1 MEGRFRAGFED
12 VFILPLVIAAWVAK
26 SVSRAVFSF
35 LISILDYAFPIAMQL
50 ARFPL
55 FTVRILG
62 DGIIAALKGII
73 RCLPIDEKNRHL
85 WQELIGQKWS
95 WLRQNLS
102 YRAFEQA
109 VHHAFEG
116 GMEWVFR
123 KCSKLT
129 PRAALLVI
137 AGAVLWLPVSF
148 GTATAIHALLV
159 AKAASWPA
167 WMQFLHPLATIIAK
181 SKLLVLPAYPAAWP
195 QAKKHPFV
203 QALAAIYRD
212 FTNLHLVQKTGYL
225 YRQTERVADNIVGA
239 IARFASLIGLSSLSN
254 SVLSRVNRT
263 AARTANAAG
272 DAIRWIIKH
281 LSQAWLI
288 GPIVQNYAA
297 HYDRVEKQNV
307 EKVSERV
314 RGFFGRWSIKFS
326 AEYYEAKER
335 EKAARPAPGMPS

>member
-1 MEGRFRAGFED
+1 MEDRFRAGIED
-12 VFILPLVIAAWVAK
+12 VIILPLVMAALAAK
-26 SVSRAVFSF
+26 SISRAFFSF
-35 LISILDYAFPIAMQL
+35 LVRILDYAFPIAMQL

-73 RCLPIDEKNRHL
+73 RCLPIDEKNRHF
-85 WQELIGQKWS
+85 WHEFIGRKWS

-102 YRAFEQA
+102 YKAFEQA

-148 GTATAIHALLV
+148 GAATAIHALLI

-167 WMQFLHPLATIIAK
+167 WMQFLHPVATIIAK

-203 QALAAIYRD
+203 QALAAVYRD
-212 FTNLHLVQKTGYL
+212 FTSLHLVQKTGYR
-225 YRQTERVADNIVGA
+225 YRQIERVAENIVGA
-239 IARFASLIGLSSLSN
+239 MAWIASLVGVSSLAS
-254 SVLSRVNRT
+254 SMLSRVNRT
-263 AARTANAAG
+263 IAWIANAAR
-272 DAIRWIIKH
+272 DAIGSIIKH
-281 LSQAWLI
+281 LSQFWLI

-297 HYDRVEKQNV
+297 HYDRIEKQNV
-307 EKVSERV
+307 GEVSERV
-314 RGFFGRWSIKFS
+314 RGFFERWSIKFS

-335 EKAARPAPGMPS
+335 EKAARTAPGMPS